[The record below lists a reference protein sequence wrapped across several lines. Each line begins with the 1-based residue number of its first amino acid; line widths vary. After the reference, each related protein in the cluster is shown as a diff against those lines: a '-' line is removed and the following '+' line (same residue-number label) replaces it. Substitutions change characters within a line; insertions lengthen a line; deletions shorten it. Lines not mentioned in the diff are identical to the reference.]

1 MRQEG
6 VRMASGRRQDNLA
19 SGWRQ
24 DDVKRRGARINYPA
38 ISYCLGISMQSLRRP
53 TQRHLS
59 QIFGPG
65 LSPKKGPLP

>member
-24 DDVKRRGARINYPA
+24 DDVKRRGARIKWLEQGVGAGAATGRVPGPQPRAGA
-38 ISYCLGISMQSLRRP
+38 IHAVGYGI
-53 TQRHLS
+53 
-59 QIFGPG
+59 
-65 LSPKKGPLP
+65 